1 MRAIV
6 TGATGFVGKNIVN
19 ELINNSVDVIA
30 VDVNIE
36 HIPNEWDGKV
46 TYVKLNIFDEN
57 EYYILDQYKADMI
70 FHLAWAATS
79 GNLRGDVSLQLD
91 NAKYSCKLME
101 YLSQKGCK
109 RFVFAGSIME
119 YEAME
124 YISLDNSNPSLG
136 MMYSTAKL
144 AADFMLK
151 TLANSLQMEYVNVLI
166 SNIYGVG
173 ERSAR
178 FLNTMLRKMM
188 NNEDIELTHCNQLYD
203 FIYVT
208 DAAKAIVASG
218 IHGKSMNT
226 YYIGNKKALPLRDFV
241 EQMMHVTQSSS
252 KLAYGKVPYNNALL
266 TYKEF
271 NTIKVID
278 ELSVSYEY
286 DFEQGI
292 RETMKWM
299 QENSL

>member
-19 ELINNSVDVIA
+19 ELLKNSVEVIA
-30 VDVNIE
+30 VDMNVDNVPSE
-36 HIPNEWDGKV
+36 WNEKV
-46 TYVKLNIFDEN
+46 TCVKLNIFDEN
-57 EYYILDQYKADMI
+57 NYEVLGKYEAEIV

-91 NAKYSCKLME
+91 NAKYACKLME
-101 YLSQKGCK
+101 YLAKNGCK

-124 YISLDNSNPSLG
+124 YISKDDSNPSLG

-144 AADFMLK
+144 TADFMLK
-151 TLANSLQMEYVNVLI
+151 TLANSLGIEYVNVLI
-166 SNIYGVG
+166 SNIYGAG

-188 NNEDIELTHCNQLYD
+188 NNENIELTHCNQLYD

-218 IHGKSMNT
+218 LNGKSMNT
-226 YYIGNKKALPLRDFV
+226 YYIGNKNALPLRNFV
-241 EQMMHVTQSSS
+241 EQMMKVTQSSS
-252 KLAYGKVPYNNALL
+252 NLEFGKVPYNNALL

-271 NTIKVID
+271 DTSKVID
-278 ELSVSYEY
+278 ELKVSYEY

-292 RETMKWM
+292 KETMTWM
-299 QENSL
+299 QKNPL

>member
-19 ELINNSVDVIA
+19 ELMKNSIEVIA
-30 VDVNIE
+30 VDVNTD
-36 HIPNEWDGKV
+36 HVPSDWNEKV
-46 TYVKLNIFDEN
+46 TCVKLNIFDEN
-57 EYYILDQYKADMI
+57 EYQVLEQYKAEMI

-79 GNLRGDVSLQLD
+79 GNMRGDVSLQLD
-91 NAKYSCKLME
+91 NAKYACKLME
-101 YLSQKGCK
+101 YLAKNGCK

-124 YISLDNSNPSLG
+124 YISKDNSNPSLG

-144 AADFMLK
+144 TANFMLK
-151 TLANSLQMEYVNVLI
+151 TLANSLHMEYINVLI
-166 SNIYGVG
+166 SNIYGAG
-173 ERSAR
+173 EKSAR

-218 IHGKSMNT
+218 IKGISMNT
-226 YYIGNKKALPLRDFV
+226 YYIGNKQPLPLRNFV
-241 EQMMHVTQSSS
+241 EQMMNVTQSSS
-252 KLAYGKVPYNNALL
+252 NLEFGKIPYNNAML

-271 NTIKVID
+271 NTSKVVD
-278 ELSVSYEY
+278 ELEVYYEY

-292 RETMKWM
+292 KKTLEWMREN
-299 QENSL
+299 EF

>member
-19 ELINNSVDVIA
+19 ELFKNSVEVIA
-30 VDVNIE
+30 VDMNVDNV
-36 HIPNEWDGKV
+36 PSEWDEKV
-46 TYVKLNIFDEN
+46 TCVKLNIFDEN
-57 EYYILDQYKADMI
+57 NYEVLGKYEAEIV

-79 GNLRGDVSLQLD
+79 GNQRGDVSLQLD
-91 NAKYSCKLME
+91 NAKYACKLME
-101 YLSQKGCK
+101 YLAKNGCK

-124 YISLDNSNPSLG
+124 YISKDDSNPSLG

-144 AADFMLK
+144 TADFMLK
-151 TLANSLQMEYVNVLI
+151 TLANSLGIEYVNVLI
-166 SNIYGVG
+166 SNIYGAG

-188 NNEDIELTHCNQLYD
+188 NNENIELTHCNQLYD

-218 IHGKSMNT
+218 LNGKSMNT
-226 YYIGNKKALPLRDFV
+226 YYIGNKNALPLRNFV
-241 EQMMHVTQSSS
+241 EQMMKVTQSSS
-252 KLAYGKVPYNNALL
+252 NLEFGKVPYNNALL

-271 NTIKVID
+271 DTSKVID
-278 ELSVSYEY
+278 ELKVSYEY

-292 RETMKWM
+292 KETMTWM
-299 QENSL
+299 QKNPL